1 MHGEKINFNQISN
14 ATLLLELPKDTT
26 SIKIVPVLKIN
37 SVKTEQLK
45 PITIDLN

>member
-1 MHGEKINFNQISN
+1 MSD

-37 SVKTEQLK
+37 GAKTEQLK
-45 PITIDLN
+45 PIIINLN